1 MSAEPGGMPSG
12 EGRLPG
18 VGGPADH
25 HPYDEYVTPLFDYCQ
40 ELLGSPAAA
49 ADAVRETLISAEAQV
64 GNVREPGL
72 LPVWLYYLAR
82 QQCQELRPEGLPEMA
97 VPMAVLATLGSTA
110 DADATDT
117 AEISRNGIEK
127 YGRRMEALIAATT
140 ALAWLPPRDREVL
153 SLAFRHGLDAEDLAA
168 VLGIAGFRAQV
179 LLSAAA
185 GRFDKAAAV
194 TATIA
199 RADQIDCPGLGAVF
213 GDWQP
218 AMPALTPSLR
228 KRLVRH
234 IDICRICA
242 QGREGLSLSPEL
254 LSAVP
259 MAGPAAAAAQQISSA
274 YDPALGTYRR
284 QRAVSAAART
294 AAGMAAV
301 GAAGTGVAAAELV
314 PARPRA
320 AAGRP
325 RAGIEAQDDWGDLT
339 ADLPGPSHGHGLK
352 IVRKVPLI
360 SVAVLVVL
368 VLVAGIGAAAYLQAR
383 HDLNSIRRLGNPFA
397 SIPARLRAPLP
408 TGPAAKD
415 LTFLVVGVGTR
426 SAAAGNSASGIAD
439 ALMLVHLIAGGKGA
453 YVVSIPRDSWVPIP
467 AHHKGKAGSAYALG
481 GAALTI
487 RTVEHLTNVRIDH
500 FAIID
505 WTGFRGVT
513 DALGGVTVNIPVT
526 THDPGSP
533 VTWTAGRHHLDGAQA
548 LLYVRGWGSAASAD
562 ISDEARQQN
571 YLRAMFQ
578 QARRAATLANP
589 LRAVSVLNALP
600 GAVSLDNTLS
610 DSQLL
615 HLADSLRGMSMSQVV
630 FATAPSLGTGS
641 AAGQSIVRL
650 NKSVGQ
656 GFWHAFEYDSLPAFM
671 QQHGLHQLGAASH

>member
-284 QRAVSAAART
+284 QRAESAAART
-294 AAGMAAV
+294 AAARTAPARTAAAATAAAATAAAGMAAV
-301 GAAGTGVAAAELV
+301 GAAGAGVAAAELV

-325 RAGIEAQDDWGDLT
+325 RVLLASGVA
-339 ADLPGPSHGHGLK
+339 A
-352 IVRKVPLI
+352 
-360 SVAVLVVL
+360 AVLL
-368 VLVAGIGAAAYLQAR
+368 GAGAAAWEFQLHPGLAQDVTAAGLAPAPR
-383 HDLNSIRRLGNPFA
+383 THSA
-397 SIPARLRAPLP
+397 SAPALAP
-408 TGPAAKD
+408 A
-415 LTFLVVGVGTR
+415 
-426 SAAAGNSASGIAD
+426 SAAMRRHQGRHQPVPGIST
-439 ALMLVHLIAGGKGA
+439 L
-453 YVVSIPRDSWVPIP
+453 
-467 AHHKGKAGSAYALG
+467 
-481 GAALTI
+481 
-487 RTVEHLTNVRIDH
+487 
-500 FAIID
+500 F
-505 WTGFRGVT
+505 
-513 DALGGVTVNIPVT
+513 
-526 THDPGSP
+526 PGSGGGLATMPP
-533 VTWTAGRHHLDGAQA
+533 VPDPYPTSP
-548 LLYVRGWGSAASAD
+548 GSGGSTPTP
-562 ISDEARQQN
+562 S
-571 YLRAMFQ
+571 
-578 QARRAATLANP
+578 
-589 LRAVSVLNALP
+589 
-600 GAVSLDNTLS
+600 
-610 DSQLL
+610 
-615 HLADSLRGMSMSQVV
+615 
-630 FATAPSLGTGS
+630 PSLSHSRSPSPSPSPSRT
-641 AAGQSIVRL
+641 QS
-650 NKSVGQ
+650 KSPSPSPSPTSTSPSPSPSPTSTSPTPTPSSSPT
-656 GFWHAFEYDSLPAFM
+656 A
-671 QQHGLHQLGAASH
+671 